1 MASKNKRHNNV
12 LNLTVSAM
20 ISALSVTV
28 LYLGSVIEVL
38 DLTMALVASL
48 LITFVYTEIGDR
60 WEWLSYAVTG
70 LLSALLFQNKFIAAV
85 YILFAGNYPMLK
97 SAIEHIPKKAVQ
109 WILKLAAFNA
119 EFALIFV
126 VSKYIFMIADVG
138 YTLNALAYLFCNT
151 VFILYD
157 VVLGRVIVFY
167 KVKLRKRFAVRKR

>member
-1 MASKNKRHNNV
+1 MTSKNNRHNNV
-12 LNLTVSAM
+12 LSMTVSAM
-20 ISALSVTV
+20 VSALSVTV

-97 SAIEHIPKKAVQ
+97 SAIERIPKKAVQ
-109 WILKLAAFNA
+109 WTLKLAAFNA
-119 EFALIFV
+119 EFTLIFV
-126 VSKYIFMIADVG
+126 VSKYVFMIADVG
-138 YTLNALAYLFCNT
+138 YTLNILAYLFCNT
-151 VFILYD
+151 VFVLYD

-167 KVKLRKRFAVRKR
+167 KAKLRKRFAVKKR

>member
-1 MASKNKRHNNV
+1 MASKNKGHNNV
-12 LNLTVSAM
+12 LNLTISAM
-20 ISALSVTV
+20 VSALSVTV

-38 DLTMALVASL
+38 DLTMALIASL
-48 LITFVYTEIGDR
+48 LITFVYTEIGNR

-85 YILFAGNYPMLK
+85 YILFAGNYPMLR
-97 SAIEHIPKKAVQ
+97 SAIAHIPRKAVQ

-119 EFALIFV
+119 EFTLIFV

-138 YTLNALAYLFCNT
+138 YSLNVLAYIFCNT

-167 KVKLRKRFAVRKR
+167 KVKLKKRFAFKKR